1 MEVKQ
6 SEKSEQST
14 DGSMSLSGQAKFGP
28 VKVSVSG
35 SVSVHSSNTRSTDN
49 SAKYHVDV
57 RATNH
62 GTPEGLSRVLDMM
75 AANIAPML
83 VGSEIKDGNGQELSS
98 QSKAKAERLKTLRS
112 EVRAI
117 ETRLDA
123 ANNSLTNNIS
133 RLKKAAVS
141 QQNAYQSILNGL
153 RSQLDGETEESAKTA
168 SEYDKALDEVAQS
181 WTNLRNQAEDLI
193 KLVADSGEESA
204 DVSAVFA
211 LKAFTKEGKATEYTN
226 DQQYYA
232 AIAAAQKSAVAAQ
245 KTYDSIEQ
253 ELLDKKA
260 EYNDAVSG
268 KSQGTLPDNG

>member
-1 MEVKQ
+1 M
-6 SEKSEQST
+6 
-14 DGSMSLSGQAKFGP
+14 
-28 VKVSVSG
+28 
-35 SVSVHSSNTRSTDN
+35 
-49 SAKYHVDV
+49 
-57 RATNH
+57 
-62 GTPEGLSRVLDMM
+62 
-75 AANIAPML
+75 
-83 VGSEIKDGNGQELSS
+83 
-98 QSKAKAERLKTLRS
+98 TLRS
-112 EVRAI
+112 EVRAL

-268 KSQGTLPDNG
+268 KSQGALPDNG